1 MFQRTRLNQLIL
13 TALGGALTLSAG
25 VAAAQTE
32 QRVEITG
39 SAIKRIAAEG
49 ALPVQTITRAEI
61 ERSGVTSTVELLQ
74 NLAVVQGGIV
84 EGDTIGGGGGGQAT
98 VSIHNLGGDRTLVLL
113 NGRRLIGEG
122 GGAVDLSMVPLAI
135 VERVEVLTDGAS
147 ALYGSDA
154 VAGVVNFITKRNYGA
169 GNFSLAASKPQRSGG
184 EEVNASI
191 AKGYGDL
198 ERDGYNVSFA
208 LSVDKRKALRANQR
222 DFAKTGIREF
232 EYQGKR
238 VEWFNGSVSTI
249 PGNVE
254 VGEEL
259 VNPYLAEKGECP
271 PMHIRD
277 GRLCYFD
284 YASTVEAFP
293 DRERSNLFTSFTK
306 KLGGGHNL
314 SVDLLLGKTMSSG
327 KIAPPPGGVLVDP
340 AGPFKSFL
348 DRVGYTDTAP
358 ALVYYRAYDVG
369 NRDSQFDR
377 STQAIWT
384 SLDGRLGDWDYT
396 ASLGYQKAKVEESNA
411 GYPYGKAFA
420 SLLSSGLW
428 NPFVLPGN
436 QSAQALA
443 AVRDIMVTGVYDTE
457 TSKLTTLDFRAT
469 RDLYKLAGGQA
480 ALALGGSYIEDRVSS
495 SPSLAA
501 QGLGGPNGDDT
512 RFGDAGAAV
521 PYDATRKAAGLFA
534 EVVAPVTKQFEVTA
548 GLRYDDYKDIASSTN
563 GKVSFRFQPSTS
575 LLLRGSV
582 GTGYRAPTLRQLFRP
597 LQSFGVTGAPYDC
610 TPEMASIAASLGAQC
625 RSGKQQYDV
634 MIAGDAAIQP
644 EESKQAT
651 LGFRFEPNTSVSFGA
666 DLWWVGIQKTF
677 GSVDENEAFG
687 NAAKYRDFWVTY
699 KDPVTGRTYLA
710 YNAKTTNLGN
720 SYSTGIDLDIVGRMD
735 TRVGKLTSNLRATY
749 MIRDAFQLLPNAEYY
764 STVGDNNPSI
774 GRVTFRWKGQWGNT
788 LQYGRWAHTMNV
800 NFQSGY
806 KDFPAYVYGKN
817 ADGTYNGDDGE
828 IRLDVG
834 WTTTFDWQSEFRVN
848 KAMKLTAGIRNLF
861 DKKPPLSLRDN
872 GGHMLGFDYRYFSP
886 LGRTFQARMSY
897 DF

>member
-1 MFQRTRLNQLIL
+1 MFKKTPL
-13 TALGGALTLSAG
+13 AGALVLAFGSSMLLLAG
-25 VAAAQTE
+25 AANAQTM

-74 NLAVVQGGIV
+74 NLSAVQGGIV
-84 EGDTIGGGGGGQAT
+84 EGDVIGGGGGGQAT

-113 NGRRLIGEG
+113 NGRRLIGEA

-154 VAGVVNFITKRNYGA
+154 VAGVVNFITKRNFRE
-169 GNFSLAASKPQRSGG
+169 GNVSLSASKPQKSGG
-184 EEVNASI
+184 QEANASI
-191 AKGYGDL
+191 SKGFGDL
-198 ERDGYNVSFA
+198 DRDGYNLTFA
-208 LSVDKRKALRANQR
+208 LSVDKRKALRASQR
-222 DFAKTGIREF
+222 DFSKTGVLQF
-232 EYQGKR
+232 EHQGKL
-238 VEWFNGSVSTI
+238 VEWFNGSASTI
-249 PGNVE
+249 PGNVL
-254 VGEEL
+254 VGDDL
-259 VNPYLAEKGECP
+259 VNSYLAEKGECP

-277 GRLCYFD
+277 GRMCYFD

-293 DRERSNLFTSFTK
+293 DRERSNLFTSLTK
-306 KLGGGHNL
+306 KLGDGHTL

-327 KIAPPPGGVLVDP
+327 KIAPAPGGVLVDP
-340 AGPFKSFL
+340 AGPFKSYL
-348 DRVGYTDTAP
+348 DRVGYSGTDP
-358 ALVYYRAYDVG
+358 AVVYYRAYDIG
-369 NRDSQFDR
+369 NRDSEFNRD
-377 STQAIWT
+377 TQAIWV
-384 SLDGRLGDWDYT
+384 SLDGRLGSWDYT
-396 ASLGYQKAKVEESNA
+396 TSLGHQRAKVEESNS
-411 GYPYGKAFA
+411 GYPYGKAFGA
-420 SLLSSGLW
+420 LLRSGLW

-443 AVRDIMVTGVYDTE
+443 AVRDIMVTGVYDSE
-457 TSKLTTLDFRAT
+457 TSTLTTLDFRAS

-495 SPSLAA
+495 APSLAA

-521 PYDATRKAAGLFA
+521 PYDASRKAAGLFA
-534 EVVAPVTKQFEVTA
+534 ELAAPLTKQFEVTA
-548 GLRYDDYKDIASSTN
+548 GLRYDDYKDIASSVN
-563 GKVSFRFQPSTS
+563 GKLSFRYQPSAG
-575 LLLRGSV
+575 LLLRGSA

-597 LQSFGVTGAPYDC
+597 LQSFGVTGSPYDC
-610 TPEMASIAASLGAQC
+610 SAEMASIATSLGARC
-625 RSGKQQYDV
+625 RAGGQQYDV
-634 MIAGDAAIQP
+634 FTGGNAAVQP
-644 EESKQAT
+644 EESRQAT
-651 LGFRFEPNTSVSFGA
+651 LGFRLEPNQSLSFGA
-666 DLWWVGIQKTF
+666 DLWWVGVQKTF
-677 GSVDENEAFG
+677 GSVDEDEAFG
-687 NAAKYRDFWVTY
+687 NASRYRDLWTTY
-699 KDPVTGRTYLA
+699 KDPVTGNTYLA
-710 YNAKTTNLGN
+710 YNASTTNLGN
-720 SYSTGIDLDIVGRMD
+720 SYSTGIDFDVTGRA
-735 TRVGKLTSNLRATY
+735 TTPAGKLTSNLRATY
-749 MIRDAFQLLPNAEYY
+749 MIRDTFQLLPNGAYY

-788 LQYGRWAHTMNV
+788 LQYGRWAHTLNM

-806 KDFPAYVYGKN
+806 KDAVAYVYGKN

-848 KAMKLTAGIRNLF
+848 KSTKVTAGIKNLF

-872 GGHMLGFDYRYFSP
+872 GGHMLGFDYRYYNP